1 MEKKKVHG
9 RNEMITIQSMDLK
22 VCSPTGGPNMPANV
36 TIYGV

>member
-22 VCSPTGGPNMPANV
+22 GLLSNRRT
-36 TIYGV
+36 